1 MIYKIQFRRAKRKRY
16 SPENIVKDSSVRDG
30 EKLSGNKQKAL
41 LFFFGLKYERYWYRP
56 KQEKKIQCMLNWYPL
71 FQLF

>member
-1 MIYKIQFRRAKRKRY
+1 MKNELAKLQWKLKYMIYKIQFRRAKRKRY

-41 LFFFGLKYERYWYRP
+41 LFFFGLKYERY
-56 KQEKKIQCMLNWYPL
+56 
-71 FQLF
+71 